1 MRPDSTPFSE
11 SRNAPVWGIHQMMVL
26 RRNHAMAT
34 EAATRRVRLAAYA
47 AKEGIS
53 EAELA
58 RRIGRSPS
66 QTSDMLAARK
76 SFGEKIARSIEV
88 KLGLPRLW
96 LDSTDGAAPPASPAA
111 APELSPL
118 ESRLLDAFKV
128 LLPEQRERLVGE
140 VEATARTNASNFDAF
155 AREHG
160 LGDVIKDARVA
171 RFIDPAP
178 PLPTPPGKPAA
189 RKRTK

>member
-1 MRPDSTPFSE
+1 MKTGVRTIGNEIADKIEDGFRLDP
-11 SRNAPVWGIHQMMVL
+11 GVL
-26 RRNHAMAT
+26 DQDA
-34 EAATRRVRLAAYA
+34 
-47 AKEGIS
+47 
-53 EAELA
+53 
-58 RRIGRSPS
+58 
-66 QTSDMLAARK
+66 
-76 SFGEKIARSIEV
+76 
-88 KLGLPRLW
+88 LP
-96 LDSTDGAAPPASPAA
+96 TNAPPASPAA